1 MKLWAGLLALG
12 SPYSPSLPTQSDS
25 GMQAAFVP
33 DHSGGSAT
41 VLHRFPLCPFLEHPQ
56 LIAVD
61 FDPVRT
67 GSQGNNTR
75 VIIAPLMIE
84 IICHFL
90 QSRRSDMFPC
100 EFKKEPKAFEGTGD
114 SDDR

>member
-1 MKLWAGLLALG
+1 ML
-12 SPYSPSLPTQSDS
+12 
-25 GMQAAFVP
+25 AAFVP

-67 GSQGNNTR
+67 GSQGNNPG
-75 VIIAPLMIE
+75 VNIA
-84 IICHFL
+84 
-90 QSRRSDMFPC
+90 SRTMQTFC
-100 EFKKEPKAFEGTGD
+100 
-114 SDDR
+114 